1 MDVADRAIVYFS
13 PETLKHKK
21 LPPISKEE
29 VKKGFGND
37 NIEVFSD
44 AEELINAL
52 KNIDWEN
59 KNLLLMTSGNFDG
72 VDIDEFGKGLI

>member
-1 MDVADRAIVYFS
+1 MDRADRAIVYFS

-29 VKKGFGND
+29 VKQGFGSED
-37 NIEVFSD
+37 IEVFTDSK
-44 AEELINAL
+44 ELINTL
-52 KNIDWEN
+52 KNVDWKN